1 MYVGLRWRHVGLGW
15 NQEDLIPN
23 GGMSDQ
29 GGGMLDQG
37 EFTCDNGRGML
48 HQVGETV
55 IEVEFLIRVEVF
67 WITQEGCRIRV
78 EV

>member
-1 MYVGLRWRHVGLGW
+1 
-15 NQEDLIPN
+15 
-23 GGMSDQ
+23 MSDQ

-48 HQVGETV
+48 HHVGETV